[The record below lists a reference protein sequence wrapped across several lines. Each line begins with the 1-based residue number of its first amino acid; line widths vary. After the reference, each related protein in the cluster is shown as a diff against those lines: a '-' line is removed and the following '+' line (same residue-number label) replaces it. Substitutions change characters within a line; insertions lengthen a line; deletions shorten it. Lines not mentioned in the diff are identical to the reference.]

1 MDRRQIEELLE
12 RNIILE
18 LSQKRSMEES
28 QRLGWELELAKDP
41 QQNSGIY
48 EDISTANLTRQIK
61 NVMLVDHSA
70 IKRFYITPNLSL
82 KLRPCYY
89 IEAYVS

>member
-1 MDRRQIEELLE
+1 MDRRRIEELLE
-12 RNIILE
+12 RNVILE

-28 QRLGWELELAKDP
+28 QRLGWELELAKNP

-48 EDISTANLTRQIK
+48 ENISTANLTRHLK

-70 IKRFYITPNLSL
+70 IKDPTLL
-82 KLRPCYY
+82 QTLL
-89 IEAYVS
+89 

>member
-12 RNIILE
+12 RNVILE

-28 QRLGWELELAKDP
+28 QRLGWELELAKNP

-48 EDISTANLTRQIK
+48 ENISTANLIK
-61 NVMLVDHSA
+61 TLTLVDHSA
-70 IKRFYITPNLSL
+70 IKDSTLLQTFL
-82 KLRPCYY
+82 
-89 IEAYVS
+89 